1 MAPSVLLVEGVV
13 LLLAVPWGDACLG
26 SVSRRCAET
35 RAAAAWP
42 SAAMIG
48 RGTVARQDSQAQG
61 SEPVRTAE
69 LIAALCLATDLGMG
83 FPFEH
88 GLHTTLIAMRLAD
101 KLGIDPESASQT
113 YYACLLSHASCT
125 TEAHVAAEVFG
136 GSLTT
141 NFHPFMYGSGREGLM
156 GMLRA
161 LPDPGSPAPL
171 RAVQTVRRLP
181 RAARMLRPALSAAC
195 EVAGM
200 LAEQVG
206 APPSVPGLLAHLT
219 ERWDG
224 KGALRRAKGDQI
236 PLPMRIVHVATDAC
250 FQRLVGGVEH
260 AVRLMRERAGH
271 AFDPEVAACVVE
283 AGGELLALEDSA
295 SAWEEVLALEP
306 PPSLILEPAAIDRA
320 LGAMGNFADLVSPS
334 LAGHAAGVAELAAA
348 AAQQCGMDAVGV
360 TAIRRAGLVHDLGR
374 VAVHPRVWQKPG
386 PLSADDWEQVRL
398 HPYQTERVLSRSGF
412 LAALAPIAGGHHER
426 LDGSGYHRGC
436 VGAALPMPA
445 RVLAAADAYHA
456 MTEPRPRRPALASEQ
471 AATTLGQ
478 EASLGRLDP
487 GAVAAVLEAAGQR
500 VPRLARPAG
509 LTEREVEVVG
519 MVARGLQTKQV
530 ARALGISIK
539 TADRHIQNAYG
550 KLGVSSR
557 AAAALVA
564 MEHGLV
570 AWGELP
576 MGRPKARS

>member
-1 MAPSVLLVEGVV
+1 
-13 LLLAVPWGDACLG
+13 
-26 SVSRRCAET
+26 
-35 RAAAAWP
+35 
-42 SAAMIG
+42 
-48 RGTVARQDSQAQG
+48 VARQASPAQG

-69 LIAALCLATDLGMG
+69 LIAALCLATDLGMA

-101 KLGIDPESASQT
+101 KLGIDRQRASQT

-141 NFHPFMYGSGREGLM
+141 NLNPVMYGSEREVLT

-161 LPDPGSPAPL
+161 LPDPESPALL
-171 RAVQTVRRLP
+171 RTVQTARRLP
-181 RAARMLRPALSAAC
+181 RMAREMRPALSAAC

-200 LAEQVG
+200 LAEQLG

-224 KGALRRAKGDQI
+224 KGPLRRAKGTQI
-236 PLPMRIVHVATDAC
+236 PLPMRIVHVATDAA
-250 FQRLVGGVEH
+250 FQRLVGGVDH
-260 AVRLMRERAGH
+260 AVRLVRERAGH
-271 AFDPEVAACVVE
+271 AFDPEVAACVVDE
-283 AGGELLALEDSA
+283 GKDILALDEGA

-306 PPSLILEPAAIDRA
+306 PPPLVLEQAAIDRA
-320 LGAMGNFADLVSPS
+320 LAAMGNFADLTSPS

-348 AAQQCGMDAVGV
+348 AARHCGIDAVGV

-374 VAVHPRVWQKPG
+374 VAVHPRIWQKPG

-398 HPYQTERVLSRSGF
+398 HPYHTERVLSRSGL
-412 LAALAPIAGGHHER
+412 LAALAPIAGLHHER

-445 RVLAAADAYHA
+445 RLLAAADAYHA
-456 MTEPRPRRPALASEQ
+456 MTEPRPRRQALTPEQ
-471 AATTLGQ
+471 AAMTLGQ
-478 EASLGRLDP
+478 EASAGRLDP
-487 GAVAAVLEAAGQR
+487 DAVAAMLEAAGQR
-500 VPRLARPAG
+500 APRLARPAG
-509 LTEREVEVVG
+509 LTEREAEVIG
-519 MVARGLQTKQV
+519 LLARGLQTKQI

-550 KLGVSSR
+550 KLGVSTR

>member
-1 MAPSVLLVEGVV
+1 VAP
-13 LLLAVPWGDACLG
+13 
-26 SVSRRCAET
+26 
-35 RAAAAWP
+35 
-42 SAAMIG
+42 
-48 RGTVARQDSQAQG
+48 QG

-69 LIAALCLATDLGMG
+69 LIAALCLATDLGMA

-88 GLHTTLIAMRLAD
+88 GLHTTLIAMRLANQ
-101 KLGIDPESASQT
+101 LGIDRQSASQT
-113 YYACLLSHASCT
+113 YYACLLCHASCT

-136 GSLTT
+136 GSLTS
-141 NFHPFMYGSGREGLM
+141 NFNPVMYGSGREVLT

-161 LPDPGSPAPL
+161 LPDPGSPAL
-171 RAVQTVRRLP
+171 VRAAQTARRLP
-181 RAARMLRPALSAAC
+181 RMARVQRPAVTAAC

-200 LAEQVG
+200 LAEHLG
-206 APPSVPGLLAHLT
+206 APPSVPGLFAYLT

-224 KGALRRAKGDQI
+224 RGPLRRASGEQI
-236 PLPMRIVHVATDAC
+236 PLPMRIVHVATDAA

-283 AGGELLALEDSA
+283 GGEILVLEEGA

-306 PPSLILEPAAIDRA
+306 SPPLVLEPAGVDRA
-320 LGAMGNFADLVSPS
+320 LAAMGNFADLISPS

-348 AAQQCGMDAVGV
+348 AARCCGIEAVGV

-386 PLSADDWEQVRL
+386 PLSADEWEQVRL

-436 VGAALPMPA
+436 AGAALAMPA

-456 MTEPRPRRPALASEQ
+456 MTEPRPRRQALVPEQ
-471 AATTLGQ
+471 AAKTLGQ
-478 EASLGRLDP
+478 EASSGRLDP
-487 GAVAAVLEAAGQR
+487 GAVAAVLEAAGQP
-500 VPRLARPAG
+500 VPRLVRPAG
-509 LTEREVEVVG
+509 LTQREAEVVG
-519 MVARGLQTKQV
+519 MLARGLQTKQV

-550 KLGVSSR
+550 KLGVSTR